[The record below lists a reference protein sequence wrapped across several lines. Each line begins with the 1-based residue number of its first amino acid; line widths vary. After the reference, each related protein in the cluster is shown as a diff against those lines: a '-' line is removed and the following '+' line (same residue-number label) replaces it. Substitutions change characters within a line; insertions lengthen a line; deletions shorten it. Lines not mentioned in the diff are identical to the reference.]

1 MRICYLF
8 LVVASLLNSAYANE
22 SSQSLIQSAN
32 TFQQR
37 GDYKE
42 EVEHLRQALK
52 MSVEPEERREINA
65 LLGDALL
72 NLHQYGEAEQLLVD
86 AEKSGTNFER
96 AQIAID
102 LGNIKSRQGQ
112 IENARRQYR
121 KAITWAADA
130 PELQWVAQ
138 LNLIILEKP
147 NDRLPKLQQLS
158 SQLAS
163 ITDRNLHTRL
173 AISLGAQAHAIGEP
187 GNLLAYKSYDEAR
200 LLAQEQKDA
209 RRQAEALDGLGQ
221 LYEEQQSPADSMR
234 LTEKAIE
241 IAQREGALD
250 LLIGLEARQGRLLR
264 AGGKA
269 EEARA
274 VFKHAID
281 NIHSIRLSIPVE
293 FRNGRSSFRDT
304 LEPIYLQYAD
314 LLLEKGNSSSGSEQ
328 QQYFRQAQNT
338 LENLKRAE
346 LDDYLGDRCTV
357 MGGVGSRVDVG
368 TAILYPVM
376 FKGRVDLLLETSEG
390 LFLKSTLISSDS
402 LRIDALRFASLLRDG
417 NPLGNL
423 PGKLYEVLM
432 LPIEPLLSGQHI
444 ETLVVVP
451 DGALRMVPFGALHDG
466 QDYLVEKY
474 AIAVVPGLSMLVSTQ
489 SKTKGKIPTLLAG
502 MSVPGGVVSKFKP
515 EMLDIVAPDVNAV
528 PTRSLSQQVRVR
540 DMGSLVRNAPRE
552 EGGSGDVDVKR
563 EAQLRA
569 SLALPGVEEEIDSLS
584 KITNGL
590 TLLNGSFTLNGFH
603 QQLASGGFRRVH
615 IATHGY
621 FGGSAEDSY
630 IMAYDDILNLN
641 ELQSYLS
648 AESLD
653 ETPIELLTLSAC
665 QTAEGNDRAPLG
677 FAGAALKAKA
687 QTALGT
693 LWPVSDK
700 AAMNLMKTFYQ
711 GLNQP
716 DLSKVKALQRA
727 QKAIKNDPDLNHP
740 FYWAPFTLVGNW
752 K

>member
-1 MRICYLF
+1 
-8 LVVASLLNSAYANE
+8 
-22 SSQSLIQSAN
+22 
-32 TFQQR
+32 
-37 GDYKE
+37 
-42 EVEHLRQALK
+42 
-52 MSVEPEERREINA
+52 
-65 LLGDALL
+65 
-72 NLHQYGEAEQLLVD
+72 
-86 AEKSGTNFER
+86 
-96 AQIAID
+96 
-102 LGNIKSRQGQ
+102 
-112 IENARRQYR
+112 
-121 KAITWAADA
+121 
-130 PELQWVAQ
+130 
-138 LNLIILEKP
+138 
-147 NDRLPKLQQLS
+147 
-158 SQLAS
+158 
-163 ITDRNLHTRL
+163 
-173 AISLGAQAHAIGEP
+173 
-187 GNLLAYKSYDEAR
+187 
-200 LLAQEQKDA
+200 
-209 RRQAEALDGLGQ
+209 
-221 LYEEQQSPADSMR
+221 
-234 LTEKAIE
+234 
-241 IAQREGALD
+241 
-250 LLIGLEARQGRLLR
+250 
-264 AGGKA
+264 
-269 EEARA
+269 
-274 VFKHAID
+274 
-281 NIHSIRLSIPVE
+281 
-293 FRNGRSSFRDT
+293 
-304 LEPIYLQYAD
+304 
-314 LLLEKGNSSSGSEQ
+314 
-328 QQYFRQAQNT
+328 
-338 LENLKRAE
+338 
-346 LDDYLGDRCTV
+346 
-357 MGGVGSRVDVG
+357 
-368 TAILYPVM
+368 
-376 FKGRVDLLLETSEG
+376 
-390 LFLKSTLISSDS
+390 
-402 LRIDALRFASLLRDG
+402 
-417 NPLGNL
+417 
-423 PGKLYEVLM
+423 
-432 LPIEPLLSGQHI
+432 
-444 ETLVVVP
+444 
-451 DGALRMVPFGALHDG
+451 MVPFGALHDG